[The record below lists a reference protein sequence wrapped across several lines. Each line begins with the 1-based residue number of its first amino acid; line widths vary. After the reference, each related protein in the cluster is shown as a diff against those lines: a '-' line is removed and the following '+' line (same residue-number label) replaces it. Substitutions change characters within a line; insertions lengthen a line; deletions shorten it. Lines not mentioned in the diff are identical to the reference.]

1 MNRPPPRKMLPL
13 PDNDAPKT
21 SRQVPPL
28 PQDDNQPAPPLPGR
42 RAPPPLP
49 PTESEKLPPRNP
61 LDRSD
66 SSEYESD
73 SDFDADSDESYE
85 KMRDKLAPPAIPN
98 RGYQQRNG
106 PPSPPSTPRSS
117 RQPPPEPSRGK
128 SSRPPPPL
136 RQLPTLP
143 PIPAGRKG
151 IPQPPV
157 QDDEPEEVYDDGEI
171 GEEPNDIYEDDVE
184 VGPPEDVYDDGEIL
198 EEEEYHEPE
207 LDMPPPLPAPP
218 KREPPPPPQSS
229 RPPIRPPSPQD
240 VYEVEP
246 DPEPRRPQTIDDD
259 EDDNIYEMEPE
270 VRDEPERSPPQ
281 LPSRPAANP
290 PQETYEIEE
299 EQEEYDEFSVEQET
313 YDEFDQ
319 GPAEVYEAV
328 SDETPPSI
336 PGRPMPPPPPAVPAP
351 SKHTPPVPRSKGAGP
366 KPTPKPPGGGG
377 PMGIDLSAI
386 TNIKLKKV
394 GVPADDR
401 PKPTETD
408 KIYSEEG
415 GVKSAFEKFKQKAP
429 QESGGV
435 GQIDFRSLLSK
446 PKNNIPPQ
454 DIGNKPVE
462 KPPPPTPLKPSVNR
476 WGQNKGQGD
485 TNSQEQHP
493 VVSKSLP
500 PVPHK
505 PTEDQHSQT
514 HPGSSSPFPFKSK
527 HSDPL
532 SEIQTPSIRVSPL
545 PDPVPRKEVPMP
557 PRQPSPSPDL
567 PPIPALRRSPS
578 PARDAPPLPPPSKSI
593 PDKPAPAP
601 YSQVKPNT
609 NVSNGTKLGV
619 QEDQQS
625 SGDED
630 DDIYDDAIS
639 NRDPLLGEPW
649 YFKSLKDRKTGDKLL
664 RKVGNDGTF
673 LIRESTKQGHIQ
685 PYTMMVLFQNN
696 IYNLKIRVRPDG
708 KMALGEEKPD
718 EMSFMD
724 VQKLVKYHRE
734 TDVILVGN
742 TGQHKT
748 LLKCSPPQNA
758 L

>member
-49 PTESEKLPPRNP
+49 PTESEK
-61 LDRSD
+61 
-66 SSEYESD
+66 
-73 SDFDADSDESYE
+73 
-85 KMRDKLAPPAIPN
+85 
-98 RGYQQRNG
+98 
-106 PPSPPSTPRSS
+106 
-117 RQPPPEPSRGK
+117 
-128 SSRPPPPL
+128 
-136 RQLPTLP
+136 
-143 PIPAGRKG
+143 
-151 IPQPPV
+151 
-157 QDDEPEEVYDDGEI
+157 DDEPEEVYDDGEI

-246 DPEPRRPQTIDDD
+246 DPEPRR
-259 EDDNIYEMEPE
+259 
-270 VRDEPERSPPQ
+270 PQ

-415 GVKSAFEKFKQKAP
+415 GVKSAFEKFKQK
-429 QESGGV
+429 ESGGV

-545 PDPVPRKEVPMP
+545 PGPVPRKEVPMP

-664 RKVGNDGTF
+664 RKVGKDGTF

-734 TDVILVGN
+734 TEVILVGN

>member
-1 MNRPPPRKMLPL
+1 MSRPPPRKMLPL

-49 PTESEKLPPRNP
+49 PTESEK
-61 LDRSD
+61 
-66 SSEYESD
+66 
-73 SDFDADSDESYE
+73 
-85 KMRDKLAPPAIPN
+85 
-98 RGYQQRNG
+98 
-106 PPSPPSTPRSS
+106 
-117 RQPPPEPSRGK
+117 
-128 SSRPPPPL
+128 
-136 RQLPTLP
+136 
-143 PIPAGRKG
+143 
-151 IPQPPV
+151 
-157 QDDEPEEVYDDGEI
+157 DDEPEEVYDDGEI

-351 SKHTPPVPRSKGAGP
+351 SKHTPPVPRSKSAGP

-415 GVKSAFEKFKQKAP
+415 GVKSAFEKFKQKDLQASGSLP
-429 QESGGV
+429 FPKSAAAVATSLKKPITPGKPNLHVRPFKKQESENT
-435 GQIDFRSLLSK
+435 DT
-446 PKNNIPPQ
+446 
-454 DIGNKPVE
+454 
-462 KPPPPTPLKPSVNR
+462 KPPSPVSKAPPSV
-476 WGQNKGQGD
+476 
-485 TNSQEQHP
+485 P
-493 VVSKSLP
+493 I
-500 PVPHK
+500 K
-505 PTEDQHSQT
+505 P
-514 HPGSSSPFPFKSK
+514 
-527 HSDPL
+527 
-532 SEIQTPSIRVSPL
+532 
-545 PDPVPRKEVPMP
+545 
-557 PRQPSPSPDL
+557 
-567 PPIPALRRSPS
+567 RSPS

-734 TDVILVGN
+734 TEVILVGN

>member
-49 PTESEKLPPRNP
+49 PTESEK
-61 LDRSD
+61 
-66 SSEYESD
+66 
-73 SDFDADSDESYE
+73 
-85 KMRDKLAPPAIPN
+85 
-98 RGYQQRNG
+98 
-106 PPSPPSTPRSS
+106 
-117 RQPPPEPSRGK
+117 
-128 SSRPPPPL
+128 
-136 RQLPTLP
+136 
-143 PIPAGRKG
+143 
-151 IPQPPV
+151 
-157 QDDEPEEVYDDGEI
+157 DDEPEEVYDDGEI